1 MEQEVKVWTEEA
13 LESEISQLRRSGISD
28 SQLLDMVKADY
39 QYGLSAEEINIYLYA
54 KVDFSKKKLI
64 SQAIKECGI
73 DLAKVIANEQLDEN
87 RMQVAMLHYGK
98 QVPISAIQ
106 KAVEQARNA
115 HEMNKMLERAM
126 AEAKKQEQE
135 AVSAMTDAEKDDFY
149 KKLEEKDVLLGNQQ
163 DNIQQLNATLVKT
176 KEELE
181 AKQKEFQKSE
191 DEVQRLQEE
200 VQKLKDEVAQKQK
213 EIEKLQDSR
222 NDEELQQEMNEKW
235 SSLEQKLD
243 DLNEKSERII
253 EALETNEAKITK
265 LISLCRGGANENS
278 GKAKRTQWFS
288 NFFKRQPKQDIFRLV
303 TSENLSTGQMGQ
315 IKEAMKKGLDEKQ
328 LELLIN
334 ANLSVEQMAE
344 VIEIAELENNRGE

>member
-13 LESEISQLRRSGISD
+13 LESEISQLRRSGIAD

-73 DLAKVIANEQLDEN
+73 DLAKVIANEQLDVN
-87 RMQVAMLHYGK
+87 CMQVAMLHYGK
-98 QVPISAIQ
+98 QVPISAIE
-106 KAVEQARNA
+106 KAVAEARNA

-126 AEAKKQEQE
+126 EEVKKQEQE
-135 AVSAMTDAEKDDFY
+135 ADAMADAEKDNFY
-149 KKLEEKDVLLGNQQ
+149 KQLEEKDVLLSNQQ

-181 AKQKEFQKSE
+181 AKQKEVEKLQN
-191 DEVQRLQEE
+191 EVQQ
-200 VQKLKDEVAQKQK
+200 LKDEVAQKQNMYEQLQANGDMSEFQK
-213 EIEKLQDSR
+213 E
-222 NDEELQQEMNEKW
+222 MAEKW
-235 SSLEQKLD
+235 NCLWEQFD
-243 DLNEKSERII
+243 AMEKQGDSI
-253 EALETNEAKITK
+253 LKGFETTDEKVTK
-265 LISLCRGGANENS
+265 LLAWCKDNASEHE

-288 NFFKRQPKQDIFRLV
+288 TLFKRQPKQDIFRLV
-303 TSENLSTGQMGQ
+303 ASENLSTGQMGQ

-344 VIEIAELENNRGE
+344 VIEIAELENNRGV

>member
-13 LESEISQLRRSGISD
+13 LESEISQLRRSGIAD
-28 SQLLDMVKADY
+28 SKLLDMVKADY

-54 KVDFSKKKLI
+54 KVDFSKKQLI

-98 QVPISAIQ
+98 QVPISAIE
-106 KAVEQARNA
+106 KAVGEARNA

-126 AEAKKQEQE
+126 EEVRKQEQE
-135 AVSAMTDAEKDDFY
+135 ADALADAEKDDFY
-149 KKLEEKDVLLGNQQ
+149 KQLEEKDVLLSNQQ

-181 AKQKEFQKSE
+181 AKQKEVEKLQN
-191 DEVQRLQEE
+191 EVQQ
-200 VQKLKDEVAQKQK
+200 LKDEVAQKQK
-213 EIEKLQDSR
+213 EYDQLQATG
-222 NDEELQQEMNEKW
+222 NMNEFQKEMAEKW
-235 SSLEQKLD
+235 NRLWEQFDAMEKQGDSILEGFQATD
-243 DLNEKSERII
+243 EKV
-253 EALETNEAKITK
+253 TK
-265 LISLCRGGANENS
+265 LLTWCKDNANENE
-278 GKAKRTQWFS
+278 GRVKRTRWFS
-288 NFFKRQPKQDIFRLV
+288 NLFKRQPKQDIFRLV
-303 TSENLSTGQMGQ
+303 ASENLSTGQMGQ

-344 VIEIAELENNRGE
+344 VIEIAELENNRGV

>member
-13 LESEISQLRRSGISD
+13 LESEITQLRRSGIAD
-28 SQLLDMVKADY
+28 SQLLDLVKADY
-39 QYGLSAEEINIYLYA
+39 QYGLSAEEVNVYLYA
-54 KVDFSKKKLI
+54 KLDFAKKELV
-64 SQAIKECGI
+64 SQAIKECGVE
-73 DLAKVIANEQLDEN
+73 LAKVIADERLDEN
-87 RMQVAMLHYGK
+87 RMKVAMLHYGK
-98 QVPISAIQ
+98 QVPLNAIQ

-135 AVSAMTDAEKDDFY
+135 ASSMADAEKDNFY
-149 KKLEEKDVLLGNQQ
+149 KQLEEKDVLLSNQQ

-181 AKQKEFQKSE
+181 AKQKEVQKSE
-191 DEVQRLQEE
+191 DEVQRLQGEM
-200 VQKLKDEVAQKQK
+200 QKLKDEVAQKQK

-222 NDEELQQEMNEKW
+222 KDEELQQEMDEKW
-235 SSLEQKLD
+235 ASLEQKLD
-243 DLNEKSERII
+243 ALNERSERIL

-265 LISLCRGGANENS
+265 LISLCRDGANENA

-288 NFFKRQPKQDIFRLV
+288 DLFKRQPKQDIFRLV
-303 TSENLSTGQMGQ
+303 ASENLSTGQLGQ

-344 VIEIAELENNRGE
+344 VIEIAELENSRGE

>member
-13 LESEISQLRRSGISD
+13 LESEISQLRRSGIAD

-98 QVPISAIQ
+98 QVPISAIE
-106 KAVEQARNA
+106 KAVGEARNA

-126 AEAKKQEQE
+126 EEVRKQEQE
-135 AVSAMTDAEKDDFY
+135 ADAMADAEKDDFY
-149 KKLEEKDVLLGNQQ
+149 KQLEEKDVLLSNQQ

-181 AKQKEFQKSE
+181 ARQKEVEKLQN
-191 DEVQRLQEE
+191 EVQQ
-200 VQKLKDEVAQKQK
+200 LKDEVAQKQK
-213 EIEKLQDSR
+213 MHDQLQAAGNMS
-222 NDEELQQEMNEKW
+222 EFQKEMAEKW
-235 SSLEQKLD
+235 NRLWEQFDAMEKRGDSILEGFEATD
-243 DLNEKSERII
+243 EKV
-253 EALETNEAKITK
+253 TK
-265 LISLCRGGANENS
+265 LLAWCRDHVNENV
-278 GKAKRTQWFS
+278 GNAKRTQWFS
-288 NFFKRQPKQDIFRLV
+288 NIFKRQPKQDIFRLV
-303 TSENLSTGQMGQ
+303 ASENLSTGQMGQ

-344 VIEIAELENNRGE
+344 VIEIAELENNRGV

>member
-1 MEQEVKVWTEEA
+1 MEQEVKVWTEDA
-13 LESEISQLRRSGISD
+13 LNAEINQLRRSGITD
-28 SQLLDMVKADY
+28 NKLLEMVKADY
-39 QYGLSAEEINIYLYA
+39 LYGLSTEEVGIYLYA
-54 KVDFSKKKLI
+54 KLDYAKKLLI
-64 SQAIKECGI
+64 STAIKECGME
-73 DLAKVIANEQLDEN
+73 LAKVIADDRLDEN
-87 RMQVAMLHYGK
+87 RMKVAMIHYGK
-98 QVPISAIQ
+98 KVPLDAIQ

-135 AVSAMTDAEKDDFY
+135 AVSAMTDAEKDEFY
-149 KKLEEKDVLLGNQQ
+149 KQLEEKDVLLNNQQ
-163 DNIQQLNATLVKT
+163 DNIQQINATLVKT

-181 AKQKEFQKSE
+181 AKQKEVQKSA
-191 DEVQRLQEE
+191 DEVQRLQGE

-213 EIEKLQDSR
+213 EIEKLQDNR
-222 NDEELQQEMNEKW
+222 NDEELQQEMDEKW

-243 DLNEKSERII
+243 DLNEKSGRIL

-265 LISLCRGGANENS
+265 LISLCRDGANENS
-278 GKAKRTQWFS
+278 GKPKRMQWFS
-288 NFFKRQPKQDIFRLV
+288 SIFKSHPKQDIFRLV
-303 TSENLSTGQMGQ
+303 ASENLSTGQMGQ

-344 VIEIAELENNRGE
+344 VIEIAELENNRGV

>member
-54 KVDFSKKKLI
+54 KVDFSKKQLI

-106 KAVEQARNA
+106 KAVEEARNA

-126 AEAKKQEQE
+126 EEVKKQEQE
-135 AVSAMTDAEKDDFY
+135 AGAMADAEKDNFY
-149 KKLEEKDVLLGNQQ
+149 KQLEEKDVLLSNQQ

-181 AKQKEFQKSE
+181 AKRKEVEKLQN
-191 DEVQRLQEE
+191 EVQQ
-200 VQKLKDEVAQKQK
+200 LKDEVAQKQK
-213 EIEKLQDSR
+213 MYDQLQAAGNMS
-222 NDEELQQEMNEKW
+222 EFQKEMAEKW
-235 SSLEQKLD
+235 NHLWEQFDAMEKQGNSILEGFEATD
-243 DLNEKSERII
+243 EKV
-253 EALETNEAKITK
+253 TK
-265 LISLCRGGANENS
+265 LLAWCRDHVNENV
-278 GKAKRTQWFS
+278 GNAKRTQWFS
-288 NFFKRQPKQDIFRLV
+288 KLFKRQPKQDIFRLV

>member
-13 LESEISQLRRSGISD
+13 LESEISQLRRSGIAD

-54 KVDFSKKKLI
+54 KVDFSKKQLI

-73 DLAKVIANEQLDEN
+73 DLAKVIAKEQLDVN

-98 QVPISAIQ
+98 KVPISAIE
-106 KAVEQARNA
+106 KAVGEARNA

-126 AEAKKQEQE
+126 AEVEKQEQE
-135 AVSAMTDAEKDDFY
+135 ADAMADEEKDNFY
-149 KKLEEKDVLLGNQQ
+149 KQLEEKDVLLSNQQ

-181 AKQKEFQKSE
+181 AKQKEVEKLQN
-191 DEVQRLQEE
+191 EVQQ
-200 VQKLKDEVAQKQK
+200 LKDEVAQKQK
-213 EIEKLQDSR
+213 EYEQLQANGDMS
-222 NDEELQQEMNEKW
+222 EFQKEMAEKW
-235 SSLEQKLD
+235 NALGEQLKDLEKQGNYILEEFKD
-243 DLNEKSERII
+243 AEERV
-253 EALETNEAKITK
+253 TK
-265 LISLCRGGANENS
+265 LIAHCWDGVSEKRGRG
-278 GKAKRTQWFS
+278 KRTQWLS
-288 NFFKRQPKQDIFRLV
+288 TLFKKQPKQDIFRLV
-303 TSENLSTGQMGQ
+303 ASENLSTGQMGQ

-344 VIEIAELENNRGE
+344 VIEIAELENNRGV

>member
-13 LESEISQLRRSGISD
+13 LESEISQLRRSGIAD
-28 SQLLDMVKADY
+28 SKLLDMVKADY

-54 KVDFSKKKLI
+54 KVDFSKKQLI

-106 KAVEQARNA
+106 KAVGEARNA

-126 AEAKKQEQE
+126 EEVKKQEQE
-135 AVSAMTDAEKDDFY
+135 ADVMSDAEKD
-149 KKLEEKDVLLGNQQ
+149 KQLEDKDVLINNQQ
-163 DNIQQLNATLVKT
+163 DTIQQLNATLVKT

-181 AKQKEFQKSE
+181 AKQKEVEKLQN
-191 DEVQRLQEE
+191 EVQQ
-200 VQKLKDEVAQKQK
+200 LKDEVAQKQK
-213 EIEKLQDSR
+213 MYDQLQAAGNMS
-222 NDEELQQEMNEKW
+222 EFQQEMAKQWNRLWEQFDAMEKQGD
-235 SSLEQKLD
+235 SILEGFEAAE
-243 DLNEKSERII
+243 EKV
-253 EALETNEAKITK
+253 TK
-265 LISLCRGGANENS
+265 LLAWCRDHVNENM

-288 NFFKRQPKQDIFRLV
+288 YLFTRQPKQDIFRLV
-303 TSENLSTGQMGQ
+303 ASENLSTGQMGQ

-344 VIEIAELENNRGE
+344 VIEIAELENNRGV

>member
-106 KAVEQARNA
+106 KAVEEARNA

-126 AEAKKQEQE
+126 EEVKKQEQE
-135 AVSAMTDAEKDDFY
+135 ADAMADAEKDNFY
-149 KKLEEKDVLLGNQQ
+149 KQLEEKDVLLSNQQ

-181 AKQKEFQKSE
+181 AKQKEVEKLQN
-191 DEVQRLQEE
+191 EVQQ
-200 VQKLKDEVAQKQK
+200 LKDEVAQKQK
-213 EIEKLQDSR
+213 MHDQLQAAGNMS
-222 NDEELQQEMNEKW
+222 EFQKEMAEKW
-235 SSLEQKLD
+235 NRLWEQFDAMEKQGDSILEGFEATD
-243 DLNEKSERII
+243 EKV
-253 EALETNEAKITK
+253 TK
-265 LISLCRGGANENS
+265 LLAWCRDHVNENV
-278 GKAKRTQWFS
+278 GNAKRTQWFS
-288 NFFKRQPKQDIFRLV
+288 NIFKRQPKQNIFRLV
-303 TSENLSTGQMGQ
+303 ASENLSTGQMGQ

-344 VIEIAELENNRGE
+344 VIEIAELENNRGV

>member
-13 LESEISQLRRSGISD
+13 LESEISQLRRSGIAD

-54 KVDFSKKKLI
+54 KVDFSKKQLI

-98 QVPISAIQ
+98 QVPISAIE
-106 KAVEQARNA
+106 KAVGEARNA

-126 AEAKKQEQE
+126 AEVKQQEQE
-135 AVSAMTDAEKDDFY
+135 ADAMADEEKDNFY
-149 KKLEEKDVLLGNQQ
+149 KQLEEKDVLLSNQQ
-163 DNIQQLNATLVKT
+163 DNIQQLNAALLKT
-176 KEELE
+176 KEKVE
-181 AKQKEFQKSE
+181 AKQKEVEKLQNK
-191 DEVQRLQEE
+191 VQE
-200 VQKLKDEVAQKQK
+200 LKDEVALKQTEYEQLKATGNMSEFQK
-213 EIEKLQDSR
+213 EMD
-222 NDEELQQEMNEKW
+222 EKW
-235 SSLEQKLD
+235 NALGEQLKDLEKQGNYILEEFKD
-243 DLNEKSERII
+243 AEERV
-253 EALETNEAKITK
+253 TK
-265 LISLCRGGANENS
+265 LIAHCWDSVSEKRGRG
-278 GKAKRTQWFS
+278 KRTQWFS
-288 NFFKRQPKQDIFRLV
+288 TLFKRQPKQDIFRLV
-303 TSENLSTGQMGQ
+303 ASENLSTGQMGQ

-344 VIEIAELENNRGE
+344 VIEIAELENNRGV

>member
-1 MEQEVKVWTEEA
+1 MEQEVKVWTEDA
-13 LESEISQLRRSGISD
+13 LNAEINQLRRSGITD
-28 SQLLDMVKADY
+28 NKLLEMVKADY
-39 QYGLSAEEINIYLYA
+39 LYGLSTEEVGIYLYA
-54 KVDFSKKKLI
+54 KLDYAKKLLI
-64 SQAIKECGI
+64 STAIKECGME
-73 DLAKVIANEQLDEN
+73 LAKVIADDRLDEN
-87 RMQVAMLHYGK
+87 RMKVAMIHYGK
-98 QVPISAIQ
+98 KVPLDAIQ

-181 AKQKEFQKSE
+181 AKQKEVEKLQN
-191 DEVQRLQEE
+191 EVRQ
-200 VQKLKDEVAQKQK
+200 LKDEVAQKQK
-213 EIEKLQDSR
+213 EYDQLQAAG
-222 NDEELQQEMNEKW
+222 NMNEFQKEMAEKW
-235 SSLEQKLD
+235 NRLWEQFDAMEKQGDSILEGFEATD
-243 DLNEKSERII
+243 EKV
-253 EALETNEAKITK
+253 TK
-265 LISLCRGGANENS
+265 LLAWCRDHVNENV
-278 GKAKRTQWFS
+278 GNAKRTQWFS
-288 NFFKRQPKQDIFRLV
+288 YLFKRQPKQDIFRLV
-303 TSENLSTGQMGQ
+303 ASENLSTGQMGQ

-344 VIEIAELENNRGE
+344 VIEIAELENSRGV